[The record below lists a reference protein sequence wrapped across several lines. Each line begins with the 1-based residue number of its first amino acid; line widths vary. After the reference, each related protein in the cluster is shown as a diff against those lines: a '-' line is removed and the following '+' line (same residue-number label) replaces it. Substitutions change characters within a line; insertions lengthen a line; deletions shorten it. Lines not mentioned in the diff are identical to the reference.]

1 MLSETNHTTVQGHV
15 SISLNMLRLTTLCST
30 NITAVWIECKAGIKK
45 TQPQKTHPKTKYI
58 EGKVHINS
66 DQNTYLIIFLV
77 EIILQTQK
85 RAFIYGLSMYPIA
98 IIYEYSYFS

>member
-1 MLSETNHTTVQGHV
+1 
-15 SISLNMLRLTTLCST
+15 MLRLTTLCST

-45 TQPQKTHPKTKYI
+45 TQPQKKNTQKLNILKGRCILILIKTI
-58 EGKVHINS
+58 LFN
-66 DQNTYLIIFLV
+66 NFLV

-85 RAFIYGLSMYPIA
+85 RTFIYGLSRYPIA